1 MTLITITTVGYGE
14 VHPLSF
20 CGRIFNS
27 FLIFFGVTMM
37 LLAVGG
43 MTQVIIE
50 LELTQYFGKR
60 RTRKMIDKLQ
70 DHIIVCGFGRVGR
83 GAAHEL
89 QRAGVP
95 FLIVD
100 KSEDRVEWA
109 MRDGMLAVLAD
120 ATDDE
125 TLKHAGVLRA
135 KGLIATLQSDA
146 DNLFVI
152 LSAKALK
159 PTLQVSARVASEQSE
174 KKMRLAGADY
184 VFAPYDMTG
193 NRMAQVMLKPHVF
206 QFIDFTTKGMGLD
219 VGIEQF
225 SVPASSEFASKSL
238 AESKIRK
245 ELGVIVLAIRKSD
258 GRMLFNPPAE
268 AEIEAGDYLIVM
280 GEAANLQQAGAAA
293 GRGARVKVLTAAQMR
308 DVDRRTAELGI
319 PEHHSDGECR
329 ASRGRV
335 SGTRVCAARGAAHR
349 GGVRQGQQWRR
360 WVGCGAA
367 ALSRVSNRS
376 GCASCW
382 QAIRTD
388 AGRCAGELQDA
399 GGRGLPRVS
408 GDHARDAD
416 GDAGHRRGAGNWP
429 RRAGQRE
436 SGRVDRAINRD
447 FPLADVVAVDVPSGA
462 ASDSGDFPARRWCS
476 AKHTVTFTALKP
488 CLVFAAR
495 LRIGWQSPCRA
506 RLEARRSLYE
516 NDEDHARASPSRRI
530 LRGCSGRA
538 QAIRTKACMATCW

>member
-1 MTLITITTVGYGE
+1 MRRLRNWIIVLSAGLVLILTGGTLGFIWIEHYPPFDAFYMTLITISTVGYAE

-20 CGRIFNS
+20 WGRIFNS
-27 FLIFFGVTMM
+27 FLIFFGVTIM

-60 RTRKMIDKLQ
+60 RTRKMIDKLR

-83 GAAHEL
+83 GAAREL

-109 MRDGMLAVLAD
+109 IRDGMLGVLAD

-159 PTLQVSARVASEQSE
+159 PSLQVSARVASEQSE

-206 QFIDFTTKGMGLD
+206 QFIDFTTKGIGLD
-219 VGIEQF
+219 VGIEQVR
-225 SVPASSEFASKSL
+225 VPATTGGAL
-238 AESKIRK
+238 RTLHQMQIRRD
-245 ELGVIVLAIRKSD
+245 LGVIILAIRKSD

-268 AEIEAGDYLIVM
+268 AEV
-280 GEAANLQQAGAAA
+280 
-293 GRGARVKVLTAAQMR
+293 
-308 DVDRRTAELGI
+308 
-319 PEHHSDGECR
+319 
-329 ASRGRV
+329 
-335 SGTRVCAARGAAHR
+335 
-349 GGVRQGQQWRR
+349 
-360 WVGCGAA
+360 
-367 ALSRVSNRS
+367 
-376 GCASCW
+376 
-382 QAIRTD
+382 
-388 AGRCAGELQDA
+388 
-399 GGRGLPRVS
+399 
-408 GDHARDAD
+408 
-416 GDAGHRRGAGNWP
+416 
-429 RRAGQRE
+429 E
-436 SGRVDRAINRD
+436 S
-447 FPLADVVAVDVPSGA
+447 
-462 ASDSGDFPARRWCS
+462 
-476 AKHTVTFTALKP
+476 
-488 CLVFAAR
+488 
-495 LRIGWQSPCRA
+495 
-506 RLEARRSLYE
+506 
-516 NDEDHARASPSRRI
+516 
-530 LRGCSGRA
+530 
-538 QAIRTKACMATCW
+538 

>member
-1 MTLITITTVGYGE
+1 MRRLRNWLIILSSGILLILAGGTLGFIWIEHYSPFDAFYMTLITVSTVGYAE

-20 CGRIFNS
+20 YGRIFNS

-50 LELTQYFGKR
+50 LELTQYFGRR
-60 RTRKMIDKLQ
+60 RTRNMINKLQ

-109 MRDGMLAVLAD
+109 IRDGMLAVLAD

-125 TLKHAGVLRA
+125 TLKHAGIMRA

-174 KKMRLAGADY
+174 KKMRLAGADH

-206 QFIDFTTKGMGLD
+206 QFIDFTTKSMGLD

-225 SVPASSEFASKSL
+225 SVPATSELASKSL
-238 AESKIRK
+238 LENKIRK
-245 ELGVIVLAIRKSD
+245 DLGVIVLAIRKSD

-268 AEIEAGDYLIVM
+268 AEIDAGDYLIVM
-280 GEAANLQQAGAAA
+280 GEAANLRKLEQ
-293 GRGARVKVLTAAQMR
+293 VLTE
-308 DVDRRTAELGI
+308 V
-319 PEHHSDGECR
+319 R
-329 ASRGRV
+329 A
-335 SGTRVCAARGAAHR
+335 
-349 GGVRQGQQWRR
+349 
-360 WVGCGAA
+360 
-367 ALSRVSNRS
+367 
-376 GCASCW
+376 
-382 QAIRTD
+382 
-388 AGRCAGELQDA
+388 
-399 GGRGLPRVS
+399 
-408 GDHARDAD
+408 
-416 GDAGHRRGAGNWP
+416 
-429 RRAGQRE
+429 
-436 SGRVDRAINRD
+436 
-447 FPLADVVAVDVPSGA
+447 
-462 ASDSGDFPARRWCS
+462 
-476 AKHTVTFTALKP
+476 
-488 CLVFAAR
+488 
-495 LRIGWQSPCRA
+495 
-506 RLEARRSLYE
+506 
-516 NDEDHARASPSRRI
+516 
-530 LRGCSGRA
+530 
-538 QAIRTKACMATCW
+538 

>member
-1 MTLITITTVGYGE
+1 MRRLRNWLIVLGGGVVLIVTGGTLGFIWIEHYPPFDAFYMTLITISTVGYE
-14 VHPLSF
+14 ELHPLSF
-20 CGRIFNS
+20 WGRVFNS

-60 RTRKMIDKLQ
+60 RTRKMIDQLQ

-95 FLIVD
+95 FLVVD
-100 KSEDRVEWA
+100 KSEERVEWA
-109 MRDGMLAVLAD
+109 IRDGMLGVLAD

-125 TLKHAGVLRA
+125 TLKHAGIMRA

-184 VFAPYDMTG
+184 VYAPYDMTG

-238 AESKIRK
+238 IETQIRK
-245 ELGVIVLAIRKSD
+245 ELGVIVLAIRRSD
-258 GRMLFNPPAE
+258 GSMQFNPPPE
-268 AEIEAGDYLIVM
+268 TEIQGGDFLIVM
-280 GEAANLQQAGAAA
+280 GEASNLTKLEQ
-293 GRGARVKVLTAAQMR
+293 VL
-308 DVDRRTAELGI
+308 AE
-319 PEHHSDGECR
+319 
-329 ASRGRV
+329 
-335 SGTRVCAARGAAHR
+335 
-349 GGVRQGQQWRR
+349 VR
-360 WVGCGAA
+360 
-367 ALSRVSNRS
+367 S
-376 GCASCW
+376 
-382 QAIRTD
+382 
-388 AGRCAGELQDA
+388 
-399 GGRGLPRVS
+399 
-408 GDHARDAD
+408 
-416 GDAGHRRGAGNWP
+416 
-429 RRAGQRE
+429 
-436 SGRVDRAINRD
+436 
-447 FPLADVVAVDVPSGA
+447 
-462 ASDSGDFPARRWCS
+462 
-476 AKHTVTFTALKP
+476 
-488 CLVFAAR
+488 
-495 LRIGWQSPCRA
+495 
-506 RLEARRSLYE
+506 
-516 NDEDHARASPSRRI
+516 
-530 LRGCSGRA
+530 
-538 QAIRTKACMATCW
+538 